1 MLRAPRL
8 FMRNCQRGL
17 PNDYWNEE
25 VVVVQG
31 RMTKGEKILEAL
43 AFLLVVVAMIARC
56 VIDVEDIGVLV
67 IMAFVAFWFYVI
79 MLVCAFVPEDW
90 RLTTKQKAEIVD
102 PVAYQTKYRRIM
114 VGVNLIASIIFSII
128 IMKI

>member
-79 MLVCAFVPEDW
+79 MLVCAFVPADW